1 MQNASLLCLLW
12 INSLLYLQT
21 GGAKC
26 ASSIISSLG
35 AMADPQLLHT
45 VVPWLMLLLLW
56 LLSPGEDLSHN
67 PHHDIILKHN
77 HACYCQY
84 SHWVALCQRAA
95 VLILSLYF
103 SESFSFTVWWN
114 AKPPPSMSLPVVK
127 QRCPVCPLKFW
138 LSGGCF
144 IIYISPWNCCQ
155 LSLLNQLFVWCQ
167 FWNYTKL
174 LSMKKVVIKI
184 NTSPKKVVLELL
196 KIKLQIYNYFSN
208 CLLFVSLF
216 STNFRALWYFVT
228 MRILAH

>member
-1 MQNASLLCLLW
+1 MLKVCAQWQQFQKLRLFKLFLTTLFMQNASLLCLLW

-95 VLILSLYF
+95 VLYCLYTSLKVF
-103 SESFSFTVWWN
+103 LLLCDEMQNHLLVW
-114 AKPPPSMSLPVVK
+114 
-127 QRCPVCPLKFW
+127 VC
-138 LSGGCF
+138 
-144 IIYISPWNCCQ
+144 
-155 LSLLNQLFVWCQ
+155 
-167 FWNYTKL
+167 
-174 LSMKKVVIKI
+174 
-184 NTSPKKVVLELL
+184 
-196 KIKLQIYNYFSN
+196 
-208 CLLFVSLF
+208 
-216 STNFRALWYFVT
+216 LWWSRDVQSV
-228 MRILAH
+228 H